1 MTPAND
7 LGGMDTDIHEVYFY
21 TFECRRRFR
30 VMDDRHGRA
39 VCPHRPPIGDLI
51 SAGNLNKIKESHRI
65 LYHRPTATATAAPV
79 NGGGLMG
86 VVVGATS
93 KSIGEKVAAA
103 APSAAAADDRRRKSP
118 QRRAVPRKH
127 KRTKFWREEKEFLS
141 LRQQIA
147 FRRRVGHIYKYT
159 HTVSV
164 LVLFLIQQQPYNN
177 IRQASSSRGMK
188 VSRLLLS
195 LGTIQIRPPLTWR
208 YYTAPTQ
215 FLFVCFSFEHP
226 QCVQLSRNVE
236 FEKI

>member
-7 LGGMDTDIHEVYFY
+7 LGGMDTDMHEVYFY

-51 SAGNLNKIKESHRI
+51 SAGNLNKIKESHNIISPLLLLLR
-65 LYHRPTATATAAPV
+65 LSMV
-79 NGGGLMG
+79 EDWWGSLS
-86 VVVGATS
+86 VATS

-127 KRTKFWREEKEFLS
+127 KRTKFWREEKEFRS

-147 FRRRVGHIYKYT
+147 FRRRVGHIYINT
-159 HTVSV
+159 AHTVSV

-215 FLFVCFSFEHP
+215 FLFFCFSFEHP
-226 QCVQLSRNVE
+226 QRVQLSRNVE